1 MISFTENAEDHLKK
15 TIVEGEIVRV
25 AVLGGGC
32 SGMSY
37 TINVEDTPSDEEDLE
52 IVIGH
57 VKIYIDPHSAVILNH
72 TIVDYVI
79 NLKTSGFVFMNP
91 DANTTCGCGM
101 SFS

>member
-37 TINVEDTPSDEEDLE
+37 AINVEDTPSDEEDLE

-79 NLKTSGFVFMNP
+79 NLKTLPFEY
-91 DANTTCGCGM
+91 
-101 SFS
+101 